1 MDRDA
6 RSSYNNAEGSPIRL
20 KNSPSG
26 GRHRSTFFSFQREHL
41 LLHQQ
46 GEIEAMRKGSTGR
59 RNRHRVISRRSSRVG
74 EAAAPTPTASS
85 AASASTPTAHNK
97 NQEKREC
104 DQRKQALS
112 PQREWNQQNP
122 PNGQ

>member
-6 RSSYNNAEGSPIRL
+6 RASYNNAGAISDTVKELAVASPPSTTL
-20 KNSPSG
+20 FSFSPSM
-26 GRHRSTFFSFQREHL
+26 
-41 LLHQQ
+41 LLHHQR
-46 GEIEAMRKGSTGR
+46 EIEAMRKGSAGR

-74 EAAAPTPTASS
+74 KATAPTPTASP
-85 AASASTPTAHNK
+85 AASAPTPTAHNK

-112 PQREWNQQNP
+112 PQREW
-122 PNGQ
+122 